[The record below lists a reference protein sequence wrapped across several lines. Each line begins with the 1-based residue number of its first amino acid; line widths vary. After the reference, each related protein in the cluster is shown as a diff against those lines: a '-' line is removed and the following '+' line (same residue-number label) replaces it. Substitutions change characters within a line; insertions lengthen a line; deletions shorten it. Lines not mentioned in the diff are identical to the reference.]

1 MRPVLTLVI
10 MLAALTPEAV
20 GAIFTVK
27 QGTVFYSVP
36 SRSEATKLDLPE
48 VRVHVPPLR
57 DSQGFCLFKLVYKI
71 ADRDRAGLPQKA
83 WARCVS
89 TDTNVDLLI
98 PD

>member
-1 MRPVLTLVI
+1 MRLVLTLAL
-10 MLAALTPEAV
+10 MLAALTPKTMA
-20 GAIFTVK
+20 AIFTV
-27 QGTVFYSVP
+27 QPGTAFYSAP
-36 SRSEATKLDLPE
+36 NRSEATKLDLPE

>member
-1 MRPVLTLVI
+1 MRPVLTLVP
-10 MLAALTPEAV
+10 MLVALAPKAMA
-20 GAIFTVK
+20 AIFTV
-27 QGTVFYSVP
+27 QPGTAFYSAP
-36 SRSEATKLDLPE
+36 TGSEAAKLDLPE

-57 DSQGFCLFKLVYKI
+57 DSKGFCQFKLVYKI
-71 ADRDRAGLPQKA
+71 ADHDRPGLPQTA

>member
-1 MRPVLTLVI
+1 MRPVLILLPLLPA
-10 MLAALTPEAV
+10 LAPQAV
-20 GAIFTVK
+20 AAVFTV
-27 QGTVFYSVP
+27 QPGTAFYSAP

>member
-27 QGTVFYSVP
+27 PGTVFYSVP
-36 SRSEATKLDLPE
+36 SRSEATQLDLPE
-48 VRVHVPPLR
+48 VRVHVPPMKE
-57 DSQGFCLFKLVYKI
+57 SKGFCLFRLVYKI
-71 ADRDRAGLPQKA
+71 ADRDRAGLPEKA

-89 TDTNVDLLI
+89 TVTNVDFLI
-98 PD
+98 PN